1 MATGKG
7 ELRTGCILT
16 YLQLRS
22 TTKDDELSSDL
33 KTEEV
38 VHFDVYWSIFSL
50 FFALGFCVVLGIAP
64 YNKATV
70 WTEDDGWKHVK
81 FVEM

>member
-1 MATGKG
+1 MATGEG
-7 ELRTGCILT
+7 DLQTWCILT

-33 KTEEV
+33 KTKEV
-38 VHFDVYWSIFSL
+38 VHFDVYWSFFSL
-50 FFALGFCVVLGIAP
+50 FFALGFCIALGISP

-70 WTEDDGWKHVK
+70 WTENDGWKQAK
-81 FVEM
+81 LVEM